1 MSLAQFGH
9 AGVEEPAGP
18 RVTVVIPCFNQG
30 AYLAEALDSVRGQTF
45 SDWECIVVDDGST
58 DSTAQ
63 VGQAYAHRDPRI
75 RYVRQRNGGL
85 SSARNRGLELARGAY
100 VQFLDADDL
109 LHAAKLELQ
118 LAALSGAPGNAV
130 CFCDY
135 RFGCGERAATTLER
149 RDFGR
154 PTFKRG
160 SPLQELI
167 DRWESDLSI
176 PVHAFLFDRRL
187 FESPRVRFDETV
199 PNHEDWDCWL
209 QLFKREVYIVHVA
222 RELATYRIRPD
233 SMSSNERVMW
243 KGIERVCRKHI
254 GLHGHEPLIADALR
268 RKMYRMRRLYRNRM
282 LDRMVGRLPPGLLGA
297 YRRWMPAGVQR
308 FIRRRQRA

>member
-1 MSLAQFGH
+1 MSLAQLEH

-85 SSARNRGLELARGAY
+85 SSARNRGLELARAAY

-167 DRWESDLSI
+167 DRWESETEY
-176 PVHAFLFDRRL
+176 VAFLANAASRYADI
-187 FESPRVRFDETV
+187 D
-199 PNHEDWDCWL
+199 
-209 QLFKREVYIVHVA
+209 A
-222 RELATYRIRPD
+222 
-233 SMSSNERVMW
+233 M
-243 KGIERVCRKHI
+243 G
-254 GLHGHEPLIADALR
+254 DALTAEER
-268 RKMYRMRRLYRNRM
+268 RI
-282 LDRMVGRLPPGLLGA
+282 GRYTA
-297 YRRWMPAGVQR
+297 C
-308 FIRRRQRA
+308 